1 MNHKI
6 CIISTVHSAFD
17 VRVYFKEAKSLQTQ
31 GYQIS
36 LIVKHPQNLI
46 VEGIKIVAL
55 PDIKSRLRRILILPL
70 RALSL
75 ALQERASLYHFHD
88 PELLFIGFLL
98 KILTRSAVIY
108 DAHEDFPS
116 TVFAREWIPEKLK
129 PILSKTVNI
138 LELTLS
144 RIFDAVITADPAG
157 TQRFAEVNHNITMLL
172 NVPPRE
178 LVNTPPADMRTREK
192 SLVHIGSLSRSR
204 GIWFMLEVLERLVT
218 MNVDFQLDIYVKTT
232 PDKILAD
239 FSKQITEKEFDSYV
253 NIVEEIPYEE
263 LLQKLKYY
271 QIGLI
276 PFLNMEKYRKNIATK
291 MFDYMAAGL
300 AVIASDLPPQRCV
313 IAAAECGE
321 LIQPEDPEAFAE
333 AIRELLIN
341 PEKVYVMGVNGW
353 SAIQNQYCWE
363 EEEIKLFK
371 LYADLLG

>member
-1 MNHKI
+1 
-6 CIISTVHSAFD
+6 
-17 VRVYFKEAKSLQTQ
+17 
-31 GYQIS
+31 
-36 LIVKHPQNLI
+36 
-46 VEGIKIVAL
+46 
-55 PDIKSRLRRILILPL
+55 
-70 RALSL
+70 
-75 ALQERASLYHFHD
+75 
-88 PELLFIGFLL
+88 
-98 KILTRSAVIY
+98 
-108 DAHEDFPS
+108 
-116 TVFAREWIPEKLK
+116 
-129 PILSKTVNI
+129 VNI

-144 RIFDAVITADPAG
+144 RIVDAVITADPAG

-291 MFDYMAAGL
+291 MFDYMSAGL
-300 AVIASDLPPQRCV
+300 AIVASDLPPQRYV
-313 IAAAECGE
+313 IESAGCGK
-321 LIQPEDPEAFAE
+321 LIEPEDPLAFAI
-333 AIRELLIN
+333 AIGDLLLEPGKIIS
-341 PEKVYVMGVNGW
+341 MGENGW

-363 EEEIKLFK
+363 IEEKKLFK
-371 LYADLLG
+371 LYVDLLDQEP